1 MSIGETARGIWA
13 TLLGRPGPAWLR
25 THTMQ
30 VANARVP
37 RSLDRGHF
45 ALIGSTGSGKST
57 LLEILI
63 ASIFEH
69 LPDEDEL
76 DLFNAFLFDPQNDLY
91 RALLAMDLPV
101 EVVLTNVLDSRGW
114 AWDMCRDVTD
124 PAGAWQFAYSALPED
139 PRGTDNK
146 FYSDAPRHVFAAV
159 LRELVNRGVPWTLR
173 QAYLLAM
180 HETYA
185 EELCR
190 TSTDPGVRRTLRLFN
205 ADQGATKANIDSSLL
220 TKLANLETYAA
231 LMEHARRRFSLGE
244 LVRGEAVMVAG
255 GDFQFNHVIGPMNY
269 LMLTVLKQKLIGQEK
284 SERRR
289 HYVFID
295 EFAALNYNRPAEEVE
310 DFFVRGR
317 SRGVRIGIVL
327 HTPEQ
332 LVDLYGKP
340 KTNVILGQCQSKL
353 ILKVSDPDGA
363 EYCSRLLGHVHGYEW
378 TSSVS
383 VSVSRGQ
390 ASGQPPSTTYGTSAQ
405 ETFANYPL
413 VHPDRIMDLP
423 LASLEH
429 GFHGF
434 AIVPGATGTHKWR
447 FHLTPEWL
455 AEHVVPTAD
464 HVRSYESCRR
474 PGHQQRLMDLTRTE
488 VERLGLTF
496 DPKSQRFLS
505 PEQLEAV

>member
-1 MSIGETARGIWA
+1 MVIRDVMWGVLAN
-13 TLLGRPGPAWLR
+13 LVGRPGPAWVR
-25 THTMQ
+25 SHTMQ

-37 RSLDRGHF
+37 RDVDRGHF

-69 LPDEDEL
+69 LPDEDDL
-76 DLFNAFLFDPQNDLY
+76 DLFNAFIFDPQNDLY
-91 RALLAMDLPV
+91 RSLMTMDLPV
-101 EVVLTNVLDSRGW
+101 EVVLTNILDTRGW

-124 PAGAWQFAYSALPED
+124 PASAWQFAYAALPED
-139 PRGTDNK
+139 PSAADNK
-146 FYSDAPRHVFAAV
+146 FYSDAPRHIFAAV

-173 QAYLLAM
+173 LAYLLAM

-185 EELCR
+185 EEFCR
-190 TSTDPGVRRTLRLFN
+190 TSADPGVRRTLRLFN
-205 ADQGATKANIDSSLL
+205 ENQGATRANIDSSLL

-231 LMEHARRRFSLGE
+231 LMEHAKRRFSLDE
-244 LVRGEAVMVAG
+244 LVRGEVVMVAG
-255 GDFQFNHVIGPMNY
+255 GDHQFNHIVGPMNY

-317 SRGVRIGIVL
+317 SRGVRIGIVI
-327 HTPEQ
+327 HSPEQ

-363 EYCSRLLGHVHGYEW
+363 EYCSRLLGQVYGYEW
-378 TSSVS
+378 THSVS
-383 VSVSRGQ
+383 VNQ
-390 ASGQPPSTTYGTSAQ
+390 TSGPQRSTSHGTSAQ
-405 ETFANYPL
+405 ETYANHPL
-413 VHPDRIMDLP
+413 VHPDQIMDLP

-434 AIVPGATGTHKWR
+434 GIVPGATGTHKWR
-447 FHLTPEWL
+447 FHLTPRWL
-455 AEHVVPTAD
+455 ARHVVQGDEEIST
-464 HVRSYESCRR
+464 YESCRR

-496 DPKSQRFLS
+496 DPRGERRPLPVLQEV
-505 PEQLEAV
+505 P